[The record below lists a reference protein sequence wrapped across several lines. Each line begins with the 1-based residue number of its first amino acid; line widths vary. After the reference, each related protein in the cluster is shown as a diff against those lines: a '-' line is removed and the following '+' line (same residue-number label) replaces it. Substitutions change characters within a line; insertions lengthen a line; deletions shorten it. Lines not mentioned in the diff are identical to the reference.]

1 MSTDPPSSNASRGD
15 MSPEDKSPEDTPP
28 ENTPPEDT
36 PPGNAS
42 PDESEEGA
50 PGRLARELRR
60 LRELKECSLRDV
72 EEATGISNAYVSQLE
87 RGEATG
93 PSPHKL
99 YRLADFYDTSYE
111 ALMRAA
117 GYIPEESEEK
127 EPGPF
132 EMQLMSMDLDED
144 EKDMIVDFVK
154 NFIRKDEDIRKD

>member
-1 MSTDPPSSNASRGD
+1 MATDPSAP
-15 MSPEDKSPEDTPP
+15 DKST
-28 ENTPPEDT
+28 
-36 PPGNAS
+36 
-42 PDESEEGA
+42 EGS

-99 YRLADFYDTSYE
+99 YRLAEYYDTSYE

-117 GYIPEESEEK
+117 GYIPEEGEGEEK
-127 EPGPF
+127 KPGPF

-154 NFIRKDEDIRKD
+154 TFIRKGDD

>member
-1 MSTDPPSSNASRGD
+1 MAPPSSAPDNPEENAPS
-15 MSPEDKSPEDTPP
+15 
-28 ENTPPEDT
+28 
-36 PPGNAS
+36 
-42 PDESEEGA
+42 
-50 PGRLARELRR
+50 LARELRR

-99 YRLADFYDTSYE
+99 YKLAEFYDTSYE
-111 ALMRAA
+111 ALMRTA
-117 GYIPEESEEK
+117 GYIREEGEGEEK
-127 EPGPF
+127 KPGPF

-154 NFIRKDEDIRKD
+154 SFIRKGKD

>member
-1 MSTDPPSSNASRGD
+1 MATNPSAPDKSTED
-15 MSPEDKSPEDTPP
+15 SPE
-28 ENTPPEDT
+28 
-36 PPGNAS
+36 
-42 PDESEEGA
+42 
-50 PGRLARELRR
+50 RLARELRR

-99 YRLADFYDTSYE
+99 YRLAEFYDTSYE

-117 GYIPEESEEK
+117 GYIPEEGEGEEK
-127 EPGPF
+127 KPGPF

-154 NFIRKDEDIRKD
+154 TFIRKGDD

>member
-1 MSTDPPSSNASRGD
+1 MAPPSSAPDN
-15 MSPEDKSPEDTPP
+15 PE
-28 ENTPPEDT
+28 ENFP
-36 PPGNAS
+36 S
-42 PDESEEGA
+42 
-50 PGRLARELRR
+50 LARELRR

-99 YRLADFYDTSYE
+99 YKLAEFYDTSYE

-117 GYIPEESEEK
+117 GYIREDGGGEEK
-127 EPGPF
+127 KPGPF

-144 EKDMIVDFVK
+144 EKDMVVDFVK
-154 NFIRKDEDIRKD
+154 SFIRKGKD

>member
-1 MSTDPPSSNASRGD
+1 MADPSAPDKSTED
-15 MSPEDKSPEDTPP
+15 SPE
-28 ENTPPEDT
+28 
-36 PPGNAS
+36 
-42 PDESEEGA
+42 
-50 PGRLARELRR
+50 RLARELRR

-99 YRLADFYDTSYE
+99 YRLAEFYDTSYE

-117 GYIPEESEEK
+117 EYIPK
-127 EPGPF
+127 EGEGEGKKPGPF

-154 NFIRKDEDIRKD
+154 TFIRKGDD